1 MRYAVVGGDR
11 RSVLLAEQL
20 QREGHRVHSFAL
32 EKAELP
38 AGIPRDSTLQACTYG
53 ADCVLLPTPA
63 ERGGLLY
70 APLGLSAPPMDEVIA
85 SLWPGALVLGG
96 GFAEATAELALRE
109 KLRLEDLLRRPDF
122 LQANAAITAEGA
134 IGVLLRE
141 SERTLLSSRCLVAGW
156 GRIGKLLALRLAALG
171 ARVTV
176 AARKRADRAE
186 AEALGLRA
194 LDYGQL
200 EGIAGELDFVI
211 NTVPARVLSDA
222 LLCCLPGDALL
233 LELASPPGGFDPQR
247 AQNIGLQALAA
258 PGLPGRSA
266 PASAAAL
273 IRQTAAQILSEQEE

>member
-11 RSVLLAEQL
+11 RSALLAEML

-38 AGIPRDSTLQACTYG
+38 AGIARDSTLQACTYG

-70 APLGLSAPPMDEVIA
+70 APLGLAAPPMDEVIGA
-85 SLWPGALVLGG
+85 LWPGALVIGG
-96 GFAEATAELALRE
+96 GFAAATVERALRE
-109 KLRLEDLLRRPDF
+109 QLRIEDLMRRADF

-141 SERTLLSSRCLVAGW
+141 SEKTLLGSRCLVAGW
-156 GRIGKLLALRLAALG
+156 GRIGKLLTLRLSALG
-171 ARVTV
+171 AYVTA
-176 AARKRADRAE
+176 AARRRADRAE

-200 EGIAGELDFVI
+200 ESIAGELDFVV

-233 LELASPPGGFDPQR
+233 LELASPPGGFDPLL
-247 AQNIGLQALAA
+247 AQNIGLRALTA
-258 PGLPGRSA
+258 PGLPGKSA

-273 IRQTAAQILSEQEE
+273 LKRTAAQIMQEQEE

>member
-11 RSVLLAEQL
+11 RSALLAEML

-38 AGIPRDSTLQACTYG
+38 AGIARDSTLQACTYG

-70 APLGLSAPPMDEVIA
+70 APLGLAAPPMDEVI
-85 SLWPGALVLGG
+85 GG
-96 GFAEATAELALRE
+96 GFAAATVERALRE
-109 KLRLEDLLRRPDF
+109 KLRIEDLMRRADF

-141 SERTLLSSRCLVAGW
+141 SEKTLLGSRCLVAGW
-156 GRIGKLLALRLAALG
+156 GRIGKLLTLRLSALG
-171 ARVTV
+171 AYVTA
-176 AARKRADRAE
+176 AARRRADRAE

-200 EGIAGELDFVI
+200 ESIAGELDFVV

-233 LELASPPGGFDPQR
+233 LELASPPGGFDPLL
-247 AQNIGLQALAA
+247 AQNIGLRALTA
-258 PGLPGRSA
+258 PGLPGKSA

-273 IRQTAAQILSEQEE
+273 LKRTAAQIMQEQEE

>member
-11 RSVLLAEQL
+11 RSALLAEML

-38 AGIPRDSTLQACTYG
+38 AGIARDSTLQACTYG

-70 APLGLSAPPMDEVIA
+70 APLGLVAPPMDEVIGA
-85 SLWPGALVLGG
+85 LWPGALVIGG
-96 GFAEATAELALRE
+96 GFAAATVERALRE
-109 KLRLEDLLRRPDF
+109 KLRIEDLLRRPDF

-141 SERTLLSSRCLVAGW
+141 SEKTLLGSRCLVAGW
-156 GRIGKLLALRLAALG
+156 GRIGKLLTLRLSALG
-171 ARVTV
+171 AYVTA
-176 AARKRADRAE
+176 AARRRADRAE

-194 LDYGQL
+194 LD
-200 EGIAGELDFVI
+200 FVV

-233 LELASPPGGFDPQR
+233 LELTSPPGGFDPLL
-247 AQNIGLQALAA
+247 AQNIGLRALTA
-258 PGLPGRSA
+258 PGLPGKSA

-273 IRQTAAQILSEQEE
+273 LKRTAAQIMQEQEE